1 MMEEIILSEN
11 CFGPDVVINGESLFI
26 HEYDN
31 RDPKIIEDLQHRLIS
46 KLQELKGGMGMN
58 DWTTIAEIVVS
69 LSGEYEYDEEN
80 SIDYSSCD
88 QCGNWN
94 HKKVYKKINEKNSK
108 II

>member
-1 MMEEIILSEN
+1 MKEIIISEN
-11 CFGPDVVINGESLFI
+11 CFGPDVIVNGESLFI

-31 RDPKIIEDLQHRLIS
+31 RDPKLIEGLQDSLIS
-46 KLQELKGGMGMN
+46 KLHELKPSIGMS
-58 DWTTIAEIVVS
+58 DWTTIAEIVVN

-94 HKKVYKKINEKNSK
+94 HKKIYKKINEKDSK